1 MKYSCNDDQYRA
13 FLCYR
18 RKASN
23 PLFAPSEDVAGML
36 HWWLN
41 YGPKLA
47 KDGPALFEE
56 CYPQGGSLTYGEEG
70 IERFVPQMEMAFVVL
85 CPGFFRRTL
94 DVFYDT
100 LVDHAGKPEQV
111 LLRLARERL
120 SVQDRDVCFL
130 EIQRILAAEN
140 CRVIPVLVKVGGR
153 EACADLQNRDIT
165 WLKKILGQGSEVL
178 FDTIN
183 SCTVD
188 YDQLASF
195 VNGLC
200 WAEMDEQTTRTRMRA
215 VEAGQE
221 GAALL
226 HCLKQ
231 MLHLH
236 EVPDKRETVKANTI
250 LADLKRCARTFLNQ
264 QQPSGDDYF
273 RAGNPRLIYD
283 PIRSCN
289 MKKDPMIKPPFL
301 AACLVESFRENQKA
315 FGLQM
320 DRFTYWNVNLN
331 TTVADVQ
338 ELTSIPL
345 SVCAVCFGTLSVH
358 HYLRKERSRLQEA
371 PLPEN
376 VPNPIL
382 KTIRS
387 GQNLL
392 LALRNPYTKT
402 WPSTWEFN
410 NKAEES
416 IGVEGTTNQ
425 TTLSLSTLMSCGFLA
440 PDIPQKYLKA
450 RYDYIWESVDVLL
463 SWGVPQVAARRIM
476 GWRYTPESR
485 NAPALLPT
493 VFVFDTLCKLRQS
506 ILELLPVFSAGDA
519 FQSRLQQD
527 LLTVEQTLTEILGFI
542 EQKQCGDI
550 SDAPGAFR
558 RFGGTE
564 YSVTHTAYVIKSLY
578 QYILDHGG
586 AYAELEGI
594 LEPAIAYLMEKMEA
608 MKLDG
613 DMHFREWERY
623 EDFCDSDP
631 NDNDS
636 DCLKSTF
643 GEQYEHCAELII
655 GEALIKIAENTTDA
669 ALCSRVMALLQWL
682 FGKYLE
688 EKRLVGIDG
697 DTVRVRGVRSFLPFP
712 IYALYYYRMFLWD
725 YLLLLEKKE
734 ACANG

>member
-18 RKASN
+18 RKSTN
-23 PLFAPSEDVAGML
+23 PLFTPSEDVAGML

-56 CYPQGGSLTYGEEG
+56 CYPQGGALTYGEEG
-70 IERFVPQMEMAFVVL
+70 IARFVPQMEMAFVVL
-85 CPGFFRRTL
+85 CPGFFERTL
-94 DVFYDT
+94 DAFYDV
-100 LVDHAGKPEQV
+100 LADHGGKTEQE
-111 LLRLARERL
+111 LLRIARERL

-140 CRVIPVLVKVGGR
+140 CRVIPVLVKAGGR
-153 EACADLQNRDIT
+153 DACADLKNRDIT

-188 YDQLASF
+188 YDQLSSF
-195 VNGLC
+195 MDGLC
-200 WAEMDEQTTRTRMRA
+200 WAETDEQTARGRMKA
-215 VEAGQE
+215 VEASEE

-226 HCLKQ
+226 GCLKQ
-231 MLHLH
+231 MLHMS
-236 EVPDKRETVKANTI
+236 EAPVQKSSAVADTI
-250 LADLKRCARTFLNQ
+250 LADLKRCARTFLNL
-264 QQPSGDDYF
+264 QQPAADDRYF
-273 RAGNPRLIYD
+273 YAGNPKLIFD

-289 MKKDPMIKPPFL
+289 MRKDVQIKPPFL
-301 AACLVESFRENQKA
+301 AACLVESFRENQRA

-320 DRFTYWNVNLN
+320 DQFSYWNVNLSM
-331 TTVADVQ
+331 VDVDPRQ
-338 ELTSIPL
+338 VQSIPL

-371 PLPEN
+371 PILDEAT
-376 VPNPIL
+376 NPIL

-410 NKAEES
+410 NKADES

-463 SWGVPQVAARRIM
+463 DWGVSRISDRRVT
-476 GWRYTPESR
+476 GWRYTPESH
-485 NAPALLPT
+485 NGTALLPT
-493 VFVFDTLCKLRQS
+493 VFVFDTLCKLRQN
-506 ILELLPVFSAGDA
+506 ILELIPVFSPEDPFRG
-519 FQSRLQQD
+519 RLEKD
-527 LLTVEQTLTEILGFI
+527 LQTVEQTLTEIIGFI
-542 EQKQCGDI
+542 AQKQCGRL

-558 RFGGTE
+558 RFAGTE
-564 YSVTHTAYVIKSLY
+564 YSATHTAYVIKSLY
-578 QYILDHGG
+578 QYIQDHGQSE
-586 AYAELEGI
+586 ELDRI
-594 LEPAIAYLMEKMEA
+594 LLPAIDYLLEKMDA

-631 NDNDS
+631 NDNDG

-655 GEALIKIAENTTDA
+655 GEALIKIAENIQDVTLA
-669 ALCSRVMALLQWL
+669 AKAKTILAWM
-682 FGKYLE
+682 FDKYLE

-725 YLLLLEKKE
+725 YLQLLEKTE
-734 ACANG
+734 G